1 MHIKGFLRWLPLRG
15 QGRCFVPDTAAFT
28 ILDVEVHNMHFI
40 SEYENIPQIFKY

>member
-1 MHIKGFLRWLPLRG
+1 MHIRDSVRLLPLSG